1 MHASSADKKHDRS
14 RLFLNKLASFQS
26 LSYNQKKELTK
37 NYIFTVCSKLYMHI
51 DRPLHFT
58 YLSFKWEATFM
69 YHTASGSVFE
79 KIISY
84 PLGPKFKLTL
94 DVFFFNALRYYQ
106 PMPKET
112 EFIYLISDS
121 NFS

>member
-26 LSYNQKKELTK
+26 HSYNQKKELTK
-37 NYIFTVCSKLYMHI
+37 NSIFTVCSKPYMHI
-51 DRPLHFT
+51 NRPLHFT

-79 KIISY
+79 KNHIIPTWAKIQINS
-84 PLGPKFKLTL
+84 GC
-94 DVFFFNALRYYQ
+94 FFL
-106 PMPKET
+106 
-112 EFIYLISDS
+112 
-121 NFS
+121 